1 MLYIN
6 RFSKFSRFILH
17 ELGSFSPISRALAT
31 QFIMVSLTVKSHEI
45 IPNHFD
51 GHFLRK
57 HMPLIIMVE
66 TPDPHLSFSVDYPQP

>member
-1 MLYIN
+1 
-6 RFSKFSRFILH
+6 
-17 ELGSFSPISRALAT
+17 
-31 QFIMVSLTVKSHEI
+31 MVSLTVKSHEI